1 MGFGER
7 FREAAEAARAN
18 IVARGVGHEMSAHG
32 VHAMEL
38 QPQDIEVANRAM
50 ALGAPDPFSLITHD
64 EVVAITG
71 LPVGGP
77 SLTYSDDDL
86 GVRFE
91 AAGNGDRRWAFSVH
105 VGHAAD
111 EQTPFD
117 ARRWYEWMVELL
129 GRADDADLGD
139 AARYQDGMLYVLARN
154 RAFYVLVDAPDG
166 SPTRFWA
173 ERLAAR
179 VLHRFATNQAR

>member
-1 MGFGER
+1 
-7 FREAAEAARAN
+7 
-18 IVARGVGHEMSAHG
+18 
-32 VHAMEL
+32 
-38 QPQDIEVANRAM
+38 
-50 ALGAPDPFSLITHD
+50 
-64 EVVAITG
+64 
-71 LPVGGP
+71 PVGGP

-91 AAGNGDRRWAFSVH
+91 AMGNGNQRWSFSIH

-111 EQTPFD
+111 EHTSFD

-129 GRADDADLGD
+129 GRAQDVDIGD
-139 AARYQDGMLYVLARN
+139 AARYQDGMLYVLARD

-179 VLHRFATNQAR
+179 VLHRFATRQAR